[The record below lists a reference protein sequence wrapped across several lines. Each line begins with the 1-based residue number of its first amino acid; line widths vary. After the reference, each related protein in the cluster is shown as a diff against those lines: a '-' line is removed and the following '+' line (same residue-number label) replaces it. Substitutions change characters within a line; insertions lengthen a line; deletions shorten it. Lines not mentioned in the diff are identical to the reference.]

1 MKEVLMMKGTRT
13 LIETCANATKGEK
26 ILIITDPERIN
37 IAKLLIAVLAERDIK
52 PVTMIMFPNDLD
64 GQEPPALV
72 SRAMLGAD
80 LIIMPV
86 SKSISH
92 STAVKN
98 ALESGAR
105 VLSLS
110 AFTEEQM
117 YIGGINADFRKQK
130 VECDIFANYFNKSD
144 RIKITSPAGMNFNA
158 NIKGRPGNS
167 HSCIVNKAGDYSA
180 VPNIEANISPIE
192 GESDGIIIADG
203 SVPNFGIGVVKTP
216 VKFLVKKGVITEI
229 TGGREAKFI
238 DKLLRSVNNPS
249 VYNIAQIAIGLNPE
263 CKDFNGIMLNDHGVY
278 GSAHIGIGTSHNLGG
293 GVKAPIHFDVTI
305 ANPTIYFD
313 GKIAIKEGIIIKDFS

>member
-1 MKEVLMMKGTRT
+1 MKEVLMMRGTRT
-13 LIETCANATKGEK
+13 LIETCANAKKGEK
-26 ILIITDPERIN
+26 VLIVTDPERVN
-37 IAKLLIAVLAERDIK
+37 IAKLLIAALAERDIK

-64 GQEPPALV
+64 GQEPPTLV
-72 SRAMLGAD
+72 AMAMLGAD

-98 ALESGAR
+98 ALKNGAR
-105 VLSLS
+105 ILSLS
-110 AFTEEQM
+110 AFIEEQF
-117 YIGGINADFRKQK
+117 YIGGINADFKKQK
-130 VECDIFANYFNKSD
+130 IECDLFANYFNKFNK
-144 RIKITSPAGMNFNA
+144 IKITSPAGMNFTA
-158 NIKGRPGNS
+158 NIKDRIGNS
-167 HSCIVNKAGDYSA
+167 HSCIVSKAGDYTA

-216 VKFLVKKGVITEI
+216 VKFVVKKGVITEI
-229 TGGREAKFI
+229 TGGKEAKFI

-278 GSAHIGIGTSHNLGG
+278 GSAHIGIGTSQNLGG
-293 GVKAPIHFDVTI
+293 EVKAPIHFDVMI
-305 ANPTIYFD
+305 ANPTISFD
-313 GKIAIKEGIIIKDFS
+313 GRIVIKDGNVIRNFS

>member
-1 MKEVLMMKGTRT
+1 MKEILMMKGAK
-13 LIETCANATKGEK
+13 IIIDTCTKPRKGEK
-26 ILIITDPERIN
+26 ILIVTDFEKIN
-37 IAKLLIAVLAERDIK
+37 IANILVAVLVERGFK
-52 PVTMIMFPNDLD
+52 PVVNIMFPNELD
-64 GQEPPALV
+64 GEEPPYLIAKT
-72 SRAMLGAD
+72 MLKAD
-80 LIIMPV
+80 LIIIPV

-144 RIKITSPAGMNFNA
+144 RIKITSPAGMNFTA
-158 NIKGRPGNS
+158 NIKDRPGNS

-313 GKIAIKEGIIIKDFS
+313 GKIAIKDGEIIKNFS